1 MLKFIKGNL
10 ENIDNVQI
18 YPMISLLIF
27 FIFFVVLFYWVIT
40 AKKKYIDEVSNIP
53 LEMDEN
59 NQDQTN
65 NQIEETL

>member
-1 MLKFIKGNL
+1 MLKFVKGNL

-40 AKKKYIDEVSNIP
+40 AKKDHIQEVSNIP
-53 LEMDEN
+53 LEIESNHQTDE
-59 NQDQTN
+59 QP
-65 NQIEETL
+65 

>member
-40 AKKKYIDEVSNIP
+40 AKKEHIAEVSNIP
-53 LEMDEN
+53 LEDDT
-59 NQDQTN
+59 NQN
-65 NQIEETL
+65 ETQL

>member
-1 MLKFIKGNL
+1 MLKFVKGNL

-40 AKKKYIDEVSNIP
+40 AKKDHIHEVSNIP
-53 LEMDEN
+53 LEIETNPQTDERP
-59 NQDQTN
+59 
-65 NQIEETL
+65 